1 MTDTEP
7 TKETGKW
14 RRPKSTPCSMVQTLL
29 VDYMWGV
36 DDTRSTARDR
46 QLHAAARALCGVCPL
61 KDKCLALAVV
71 QRMRNAGI
79 MGGLNGTER
88 RYVAHLAESQGVEFT
103 AGKGRWLLTDEER
116 RTLMS
121 NFMQWL
127 QDNPDAIRI
136 RGRWRSL
143 LFPETKSRTNK
154 KEREIPCQQSR
165 LRTTRAGWQRP
176 PPRS

>member
-7 TKETGKW
+7 TKETGEW
-14 RRPKSTPCSMVQTLL
+14 RRPKSAPCSMVQTPL

-61 KDKCLALAVV
+61 KDKCLALSVV

-127 QDNPDAIRI
+127 QDNPDAI
-136 RGRWRSL
+136 
-143 LFPETKSRTNK
+143 EKSRK
-154 KEREIPCQQSR
+154 MASR
-165 LRTTRAGWQRP
+165 RRALHRRGESKRRDSDSGPMSQP
-176 PPRS
+176 ALFED